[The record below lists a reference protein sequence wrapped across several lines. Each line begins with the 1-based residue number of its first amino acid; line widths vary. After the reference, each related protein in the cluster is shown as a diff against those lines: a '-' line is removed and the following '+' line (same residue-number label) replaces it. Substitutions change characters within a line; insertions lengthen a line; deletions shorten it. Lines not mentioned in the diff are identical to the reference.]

1 MGRQAALLLAVS
13 RVTLWWAAVDAFFAP
28 TPRPLVGLEAQAGNT
43 RIRTLTTDRRGE
55 RISRTRCDAI
65 AVGGAEEEAEVV
77 VIGSGIAGLCT
88 AALLSSYGKKV
99 VVCESHTQPGG
110 CAHGFDRLGYKFDSG
125 PSLFSGIPTPNPLK
139 HVLNAIG
146 EDVEWLTYDTWGVSL
161 PQGYFDN
168 AVGPEPFRETISRFG
183 GPGAQEEWDRLT
195 EHLLE
200 LSECTMGLPPF
211 SLRTGPGAVVTM
223 AQFLPTLV
231 KVAKAG
237 PSLQDPFTD
246 VLEKLNVTDP
256 FVKNWLNLLCFLL
269 QGLPSDGTMTAVMA
283 YMIADW
289 CRPGVVL
296 DYPKGGTE
304 ALVDALVRGV
314 EGKGGKVMLA
324 AHVEEVVVEDGKA
337 CGVRLRGG
345 KVIRASR

>member
-1 MGRQAALLLAVS
+1 MS
-13 RVTLWWAAVDAFFAP
+13 
-28 TPRPLVGLEAQAGNT
+28 
-43 RIRTLTTDRRGE
+43 
-55 RISRTRCDAI
+55 IS
-65 AVGGAEEEAEVV
+65 
-77 VIGSGIAGLCT
+77 
-88 AALLSSYGKKV
+88 
-99 VVCESHTQPGG
+99 
-110 CAHGFDRLGYKFDSG
+110 
-125 PSLFSGIPTPNPLK
+125 PTPNPLK

-237 PSLQDPFTD
+237 P
-246 VLEKLNVTDP
+246 
-256 FVKNWLNLLCFLL
+256 
-269 QGLPSDGTMTAVMA
+269 
-283 YMIADW
+283 
-289 CRPGVVL
+289 
-296 DYPKGGTE
+296 
-304 ALVDALVRGV
+304 
-314 EGKGGKVMLA
+314 
-324 AHVEEVVVEDGKA
+324 
-337 CGVRLRGG
+337 
-345 KVIRASR
+345 